1 MYFKRFIPAHKK
13 ISYPHTDYFLTPHNF
28 FNHNL
33 NTNGKEVHVDWGNRL
48 QRSGTEKPVTA
59 LSAIYGR
66 TVTYRTI
73 PMVWNDIPNEM

>member
-1 MYFKRFIPAHKK
+1 MA
-13 ISYPHTDYFLTPHNF
+13 YPHTDYFLTPRNF

-33 NTNGKEVHVDWGNRL
+33 NTNGKEETDYSIL
-48 QRSGTEKPVTA
+48 EQKKPVTA

-73 PMVWNDIPNEM
+73 PMG